1 MGIVLQD
8 THLFTG
14 TIRDNI
20 RYGKADASDEEVI
33 AAAKLAN
40 AHGFIRHLENGYDTI
55 ISGDG
60 ASLSQGQ
67 RQLLSIARAA
77 LANSPVLILDEAT
90 SSIDSHT
97 EKIVQDGMDKLM
109 KGALPVFV
117 IAHRLSTI
125 RNSDVIMVMDQGHII
140 ERGNHEKLMKE
151 KGTYY
156 QLYTGGLELD

>member
-60 ASLSQGQ
+60 CIRINKTFASTSGFV
-67 RQLLSIARAA
+67 LLNVITISISLRF
-77 LANSPVLILDEAT
+77 NFFPVRI
-90 SSIDSHT
+90 
-97 EKIVQDGMDKLM
+97 
-109 KGALPVFV
+109 
-117 IAHRLSTI
+117 
-125 RNSDVIMVMDQGHII
+125 
-140 ERGNHEKLMKE
+140 
-151 KGTYY
+151 
-156 QLYTGGLELD
+156 